1 MKRIFLIFIVLL
13 ISQALPSTLV
23 AMQLPERENILLS
36 GETEY
41 WGVIVGIADYA
52 GFKND
57 LPVTQRHMRALYE
70 TLCSQDNWQED
81 HLLLLLDEEATKENV
96 LDAFEWLI
104 THSDSDDVVLFS
116 FQGHGSS
123 IDDDTGDELDGKD
136 EGIVA
141 WEGLEG
147 IIIDDQLDE
156 KLDQISCEGMFLIFH
171 SCLSGGLI
179 DTPRCVLKFQS
190 YWSFTPEFTS
200 DIEGDHRV
208 IIMSS
213 MDQGLALAYPSLT
226 RQTAYGL
233 QGDAEDDQPEDPGFG
248 VISAEET
255 ARYASAQVKKL
266 FILLFLLYP
275 PGILSFLIASFIA
288 KIRSGYY
295 IRPIPQIS
303 DGYLEELPIVYY

>member
-1 MKRIFLIFIVLL
+1 MNKIFFILIVLI
-13 ISQALPSTLV
+13 ISQTLPSTLV
-23 AMQLPERENILLS
+23 AEPLQKQEILFTS
-36 GETEY
+36 VETEY

-52 GFKND
+52 GRKND
-57 LPVTQRHMRALYE
+57 LPVTQRHMRFLYDA
-70 TLCSQDNWQED
+70 LCSQDNWQED
-81 HLLLLLDEEATKENV
+81 HLLLLLDEEATKENI
-96 LDAFEWLI
+96 LDAFEWLRN
-104 THSDSDDVVLFS
+104 HSDSNDIVLFS

-156 KLDQISCEGMFLIFH
+156 KLDQIRCEGMFLIFH

-179 DTPRCVLKFQS
+179 DTPNRVLKNPPYQ
-190 YWSFTPEFTS
+190 SFTSEFTT

-233 QGDAEDDQPEDPGFG
+233 QGDAEDDQLGDPGYG

-255 ARYASAQVKKL
+255 AGYASAQVKKL
-266 FILLFLLYP
+266 FLLLFLLYP
-275 PGILSFLIASFIA
+275 PGILSFIIASFIA
-288 KIRSGYY
+288 KIQSGYY
-295 IRPIPQIS
+295 IRPVPQIS
-303 DGYLEELPIVYY
+303 DGYPEELCIVEY